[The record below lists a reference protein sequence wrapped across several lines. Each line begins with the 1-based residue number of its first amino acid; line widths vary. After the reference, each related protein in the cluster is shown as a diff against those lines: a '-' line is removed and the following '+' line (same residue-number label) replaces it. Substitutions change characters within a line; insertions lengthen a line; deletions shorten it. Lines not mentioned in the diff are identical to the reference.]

1 MPPRILAASLA
12 TLLTAAAF
20 APAGFAPAA
29 FAAPA
34 APAASDPAASNPAVL
49 APVHR
54 FIASVNAGD
63 MKAAASV
70 FTPDA
75 TIIDEFPPFLWH
87 GHAVAGWSR
96 DYDTFAKGAGMVPGK
111 ITLAAPSG
119 LQTGAGHAY
128 AVIPAEIA
136 LTVKGK
142 PTTEAGSFT
151 FVLTRQHGPWR
162 IAAWAW
168 AAR

>member
-1 MPPRILAASLA
+1 MSPRSLA
-12 TLLTAAAF
+12 PSLAILIAAA
-20 APAGFAPAA
+20 PAFVPTA
-29 FAAPA
+29 FA
-34 APAASDPAASNPAVL
+34 APAASDPAAL

-54 FIASVNAGD
+54 FITSVNAGD

-87 GHAVAGWSR
+87 GHPVAGWSR
-96 DYDTFAKGAGMVPGK
+96 DYDSFAKAAGMVPGK
-111 ITLAAPSG
+111 ITLAAPTG
-119 LQTGAGHAY
+119 LQTVAGRAY

-142 PTTEAGSFT
+142 PTTEDGSFT
-151 FVLTRQHGPWR
+151 FVMANQHGHWR

-168 AAR
+168 AAK

>member
-1 MPPRILAASLA
+1 MSPRILTASLA
-12 TLLTAAAF
+12 SLIA
-20 APAGFAPAA
+20 
-29 FAAPA
+29 AAPA
-34 APAASDPAASNPAVL
+34 LAAPQPANDAAVL
-49 APVHR
+49 APVQR
-54 FIASVNAGD
+54 FIASVNADD

-87 GHAVAGWSR
+87 GHAVAGWSK
-96 DYDTFAKGAGMVPGK
+96 DYGVFAKAAGMVPGK

-128 AVIPAEIA
+128 AVIPAHIA
-136 LTVKGK
+136 LTVNGK
-142 PTTEAGSFT
+142 PTGEDGSFT
-151 FVLTRQHGPWR
+151 FVLTDLHGHWR